1 MDVELFKRLPDD
13 IWRYIYK
20 QHFLYRDVAK
30 KLSKFAQSKENVH
43 YYESLPINIG
53 NIRIG
58 TDIYAIKYEFKL
70 SEVLKNLE
78 KLIKSKDHKT
88 YHYQIYKI
96 RNDLFVSKYSMTC
109 NILCLFIALGVDE
122 SIWHTK
128 EFMDNIPNLYE
139 KYYNLD
145 NYDIV
150 ECSWLTNYLDEKY
163 NWYQRKRK
171 QEQVQK
177 YYDNS
182 CNIM

>member
-1 MDVELFKRLPDD
+1 MDVELFKLLPYD

-53 NIRIG
+53 SIRIG
-58 TDIYAIKYEFKL
+58 TENYAVECDFKL
-70 SEVLKNLE
+70 SEVLKDLE
-78 KLIKSKDHKT
+78 KCVKAGEHKN
-88 YHYQIYKI
+88 YRYQIYKI
-96 RNDLFVSKYSMTC
+96 KNDLFVSKYSMTC

-128 EFMDNIPNLYE
+128 EFMDNIPKLYE
-139 KYYNLD
+139 KYDNLYN
-145 NYDIV
+145 YAI

-163 NWYQRKRK
+163 NWYLRKQK
-171 QEQVQK
+171 QEQVQE

-182 CNIM
+182 CNVM